1 MGPLLLPSRL
11 YTILHCTAWFS
22 LPVFFNHIH
31 KVSICLFSD
40 VFEPQRKESG
50 LIQTHST
57 PSSLLL
63 QHFIKRGLTIAEL
76 FFLWRTQKSILSLRT
91 VSSWS
96 LNDRK
101 QNIYGEHQWLRKQT
115 EEISWSKSWKKF
127 FPQQTE
133 LLPDHVKDLT
143 PPALKSFT
151 SSVSVCLFRC
161 CLFAFY
167 VPSFQEAE
175 NQVHFHARD
184 EDQPQAQISF
194 THLKVKILLKSFL
207 NTYLNCANFPQ
218 VMRKLTLPALA
229 DPSADHY
236 SPAAFPDRGSSFLL
250 PVGTALCASHHATK
264 KIILQIK
271 LHFLH

>member
-1 MGPLLLPSRL
+1 MGPLLLPSHL

-57 PSSLLL
+57 PSSFLL

-101 QNIYGEHQWLRKQT
+101 QNIWGTSVVEKADRRDFMEQKLKEVLPSTNWTFTWSCQRPNSTCLEVIHIFCKCMPIQVLSFCFLRT
-115 EEISWSKSWKKF
+115 KF
-127 FPQQTE
+127 PRSRKPSTFSCTWWRPT
-133 LLPDHVKDLT
+133 
-143 PPALKSFT
+143 T
-151 SSVSVCLFRC
+151 SPNFI
-161 CLFAFY
+161 
-167 VPSFQEAE
+167 
-175 NQVHFHARD
+175 HA
-184 EDQPQAQISF
+184 S
-194 THLKVKILLKSFL
+194 
-207 NTYLNCANFPQ
+207 
-218 VMRKLTLPALA
+218 
-229 DPSADHY
+229 
-236 SPAAFPDRGSSFLL
+236 
-250 PVGTALCASHHATK
+250 
-264 KIILQIK
+264 
-271 LHFLH
+271 